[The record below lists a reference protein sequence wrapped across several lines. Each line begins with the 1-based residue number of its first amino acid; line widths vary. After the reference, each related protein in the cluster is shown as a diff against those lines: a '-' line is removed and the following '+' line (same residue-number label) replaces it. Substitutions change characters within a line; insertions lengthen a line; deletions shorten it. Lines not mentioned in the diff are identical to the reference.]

1 VNANTNEIK
10 TVFKCISHI
19 PLLNLAFNSS
29 QKTNYNER
37 KLQFVLMRVIAKWP
51 LLFLSFRGKAKA
63 LMWMEDSI
71 LFLRHVETSLVL

>member
-1 VNANTNEIK
+1 MNTNPDEIK

-29 QKTNYNER
+29 QKNYNER

>member
-1 VNANTNEIK
+1 MNTNPNEIK
-10 TVFKCISHI
+10 TVFKGISHN

-29 QKTNYNER
+29 QKNYNER
-37 KLQFVLMRVIAKWP
+37 KLQFVLIRVIAKWP

>member
-1 VNANTNEIK
+1 MNTNPNEIK

-29 QKTNYNER
+29 QKTNYNEI

-51 LLFLSFRGKAKA
+51 LLFLSFRGKAA

>member
-1 VNANTNEIK
+1 MNTNPNEIK

-29 QKTNYNER
+29 QKTNYNEK

-51 LLFLSFRGKAKA
+51 LLFLSFWGKAA

>member
-1 VNANTNEIK
+1 
-10 TVFKCISHI
+10 
-19 PLLNLAFNSS
+19 
-29 QKTNYNER
+29 
-37 KLQFVLMRVIAKWP
+37 MRVIAKWP